1 MGWVLND
8 SVCALLWMQ
17 RLEDSGLKT
26 QRCLNP

>member
-1 MGWVLND
+1 MGWMLND
-8 SVCALLWMQ
+8 SFSALLGIQ

>member
-8 SVCALLWMQ
+8 SFSALLGTQ
-17 RLEDSGLKT
+17 GLEHAGLKT